1 MNTPRQIALAA
12 SRGGAAA
19 LEASRA
25 QLNDLNVFP
34 VPDGDT
40 GSNLTRTAVRLADG
54 LEAGVAAA
62 SLAEVATTAKR
73 SALAGASGNSGI
85 ILSQIVAGFADVLGQ
100 GGTVDSDVLARALR
114 AASDAAYRPVRQP
127 IEGTMLTVIREM
139 AETAELHREAPLDEA
154 IDAVLAAASDT
165 VARTESMLAVLRDAQ
180 VVDAGAA
187 GLLEYARGAVAGYR
201 GEAPR
206 EPAAVGATPVSFE
219 SVHLEES
226 LYRYCTSYLIE
237 ADAIDVP
244 ALEKELAG
252 FGDCVLVVG
261 EAPLVKVH
269 VHTDEPGL
277 VLSLGVTVGSVDGI
291 EIANMHEQARQREL
305 RLTVIQGGGSG
316 QARTLSAGAAIVLD
330 STADLP
336 DPQSLHPHWRS
347 VPLTVS
353 FGGRDYAD
361 GIDIDSDGF
370 YDLLRRSPDHPQ
382 TSAPSPGAYQQA
394 FQQVGDCDRV
404 FVLPISSK
412 VSASYQ
418 SAVAAAQD
426 DARVTVLDGGTVSAG
441 TVMLAEGVQ
450 RLIDAGETTEA
461 IEDWLDGARERM
473 RMLVGVTT
481 LEYLERGGRISRT
494 QRLVGDAL
502 GVKTLLTMRDG
513 EVVKYK
519 TTRGVSGIWREFE
532 RFILAEA
539 PTDRP
544 VHVGIAHAQ
553 APEAAARLSEL
564 VVRLRPDA
572 GIERVCAIGAVVGTH
587 SGPGAFGLLILPDA

>member
-1 MNTPRQIALAA
+1 MNSPRQIALAA
-12 SRGGAAA
+12 TRGGASAV
-19 LEASRA
+19 EASRA

-40 GSNLTRTAVRLADG
+40 GSNLTRTAMRLADG
-54 LEAGVAAA
+54 LESGSAE
-62 SLAEVATTAKR
+62 SLAEVAAAAKR

-85 ILSQIVAGFADVLGQ
+85 ILSQIVAGFADVLAE
-100 GGTVDSDVLARALR
+100 GGTVDAGVLARALR
-114 AASDAAYRPVRQP
+114 AACEAAYRPVRQP

-139 AETAELHREAPLDEA
+139 AEIAELHREDPLDVA
-154 IDAVLAAASDT
+154 IDAVLAAASET
-165 VARTESMLAVLRDAQ
+165 VARTESMLGVLRDAH

-187 GLLEYARGAVAGYR
+187 GLLEFSRGAVAGYR

-206 EPAAVGATPVSFE
+206 APAPVVAVPVSFE

-226 LYRYCTSYLIE
+226 QYRYCTSYLIE
-237 ADAIDVP
+237 SPAIDVP
-244 ALEKELAG
+244 ALERELAG

-277 VLSLGVTVGSVDGI
+277 VLSLGVAVGSVDGI
-291 EIANMHEQARQREL
+291 EIANMHEQARQREQ
-305 RLTVIQGGGSG
+305 RLTVIQGGGLDQPGATAS
-316 QARTLSAGAAIVLD
+316 AAIVLD

-336 DPQSLHPHWRS
+336 DPETLHPHWRS

-353 FGGRDYAD
+353 FGDRDYAD
-361 GIDIDSDGF
+361 GVDIDSDGF
-370 YDLLRRSPDHPQ
+370 YDLLRQSSDHPQ
-382 TSAPSPGAYQQA
+382 TSAPSPGAYQDA
-394 FQQVGDCDRV
+394 FAQLSDCTRV
-404 FVLPISSK
+404 FVMPISSR

-418 SAVAAAQD
+418 SACAAAQD
-426 DARVTVLDGGTVSAG
+426 DPRVTVLDGGTVSAG

-450 RLIDAGETTEA
+450 RLIDAGEPTEA
-461 IEDWLDGARERM
+461 IVAWVDAARTRM
-473 RMLVGVTT
+473 RLLVGVTT
-481 LEYLERGGRISRT
+481 LEYLERGGRISHT
-494 QRLVGDAL
+494 QRLLGDAL

-519 TTRGVSGIWREFE
+519 TTRGVAGIWREFE

-539 PTDRP
+539 PADRP
-544 VHVGIAHAQ
+544 VRVGIAHAQ

-587 SGPGAFGLLILPDA
+587 SGPGAFGLLLLPDA

>member
-1 MNTPRQIALAA
+1 VNTPRQIALAA
-12 SRGGAAA
+12 TRGGATA

-54 LEAGVAAA
+54 LEGGPAA
-62 SLAEVATTAKR
+62 SLAEVAAAAKR

-100 GGTVDSDVLARALR
+100 GGTVDADVLARALR

-127 IEGTMLTVIREM
+127 IEGTMLTLIREM
-139 AETAELHREAPLDEA
+139 AETAERHRAAPLDAA
-154 IDAVLAAASDT
+154 IDAVLEAASET
-165 VARTESMLAVLRDAQ
+165 VTRTESMLAVLRDAH

-187 GLLEYARGAVAGYR
+187 GLLEFARGAVAGYR

-206 EPAAVGATPVSFE
+206 EPAAAVAAPVSLE

-226 LYRYCTSYLIE
+226 QYRYCTSFLIE

-244 ALEKELAG
+244 ALEQELAG

-277 VLSLGVTVGSVDGI
+277 VLSLGVAIGAVDGI
-291 EIANMHEQARQREL
+291 EIANMHEQARAREQ
-305 RLTVIQGGGSG
+305 RLTVIQGGDSR
-316 QARTLSAGAAIVLD
+316 ADPLAATAAIVLD

-336 DPQSLHPHWRS
+336 DPQTLHPHWRS

-353 FGGRDYAD
+353 FGDRDYAD
-361 GIDIDSDGF
+361 GVDIDSDGF
-370 YDLLRRSPDHPQ
+370 YDLLRRSAEHPQ

-394 FQQVGDCDRV
+394 FAQVADCARV
-404 FVLPISSK
+404 FVMPISSK

-418 SAVAAAQD
+418 SAVTAAQD
-426 DARVTVLDGGTVSAG
+426 DARVTVLDGRSVSAG

-450 RLIDAGETTEA
+450 RLIDAGEPTDA
-461 IEDWLDGARERM
+461 IEAWLDGAGDRM
-473 RMLVGVTT
+473 RLLVGVTT
-481 LEYLERGGRISRT
+481 LEYLERGGRISHT
-494 QRLVGDAL
+494 QRLLGDAF

-519 TTRGVSGIWREFE
+519 TTRGVAGIWREFE
-532 RFILAEA
+532 RFIQAEA
-539 PTDRP
+539 PADRP

-564 VVRLRPDA
+564 VVRLRPEA
-572 GIERVCAIGAVVGTH
+572 EIERVCSIGAVVGAH

>member
-1 MNTPRQIALAA
+1 VNSPRQIALAA
-12 SRGGAAA
+12 TRGGASAV
-19 LEASRA
+19 EASRA

-40 GSNLTRTAVRLADG
+40 GSNLTRTAMRLADG
-54 LEAGVAAA
+54 LESGSAE
-62 SLAEVATTAKR
+62 SLAEVAAAAKR

-85 ILSQIVAGFADVLGQ
+85 ILSQIVAGFADVLAE
-100 GGTVDSDVLARALR
+100 GGTVDAGVLARALR
-114 AASDAAYRPVRQP
+114 AACEAAYRPVRQP

-139 AETAELHREAPLDEA
+139 AEIAELHREDPLDVA
-154 IDAVLAAASDT
+154 IDAVLAAASET
-165 VARTESMLAVLRDAQ
+165 VARTESMLGVLRDAH

-187 GLLEYARGAVAGYR
+187 GLLEFSRGAVAGYR

-206 EPAAVGATPVSFE
+206 APAPVVAVPVSFE

-226 LYRYCTSYLIE
+226 QYRYCTSYLIE
-237 ADAIDVP
+237 SPAIDVP
-244 ALEKELAG
+244 ALERELAG

-277 VLSLGVTVGSVDGI
+277 VLSLGVAVGSVDGI
-291 EIANMHEQARQREL
+291 EIANMHEQARQREQ
-305 RLTVIQGGGSG
+305 RLTVIQGGGLD
-316 QARTLSAGAAIVLD
+316 QAGVTASAAIVLD

-336 DPQSLHPHWRS
+336 DPETLHPHWRS

-353 FGGRDYAD
+353 FGDRDYAD
-361 GIDIDSDGF
+361 GVDIDSDGF
-370 YDLLRRSPDHPQ
+370 YDLLRQSSDHPQ
-382 TSAPSPGAYQQA
+382 TSAPSPGAYQDA
-394 FQQVGDCDRV
+394 FAQLSDCTRV
-404 FVLPISSK
+404 FVMPISSR

-418 SAVAAAQD
+418 SACAAAQD
-426 DARVTVLDGGTVSAG
+426 DPRVTVLDGGTVSAG

-450 RLIDAGETTEA
+450 RLIDAGEPTEA
-461 IEDWLDGARERM
+461 IVAWVDAARTRM
-473 RMLVGVTT
+473 RLLVGVTT
-481 LEYLERGGRISRT
+481 LEYLERGGRISHT
-494 QRLVGDAL
+494 QRLLGDAL

-519 TTRGVSGIWREFE
+519 TTRGVAGIWREFE

-539 PTDRP
+539 PADRP
-544 VHVGIAHAQ
+544 VRVGIAHAQ

-587 SGPGAFGLLILPDA
+587 SGPGAFGLLLLPDA

>member
-1 MNTPRQIALAA
+1 MNSPRQIALAA
-12 SRGGAAA
+12 TRGGASAV
-19 LEASRA
+19 EASRA

-40 GSNLTRTAVRLADG
+40 GSNLTRTAMRLADG
-54 LEAGVAAA
+54 LESGSAE
-62 SLAEVATTAKR
+62 SLAEVAAAAKR

-85 ILSQIVAGFADVLGQ
+85 ILSQIVAGFADVLAE
-100 GGTVDSDVLARALR
+100 GGTVDAGVLARALR
-114 AASDAAYRPVRQP
+114 AACEAAYRPVRQP

-139 AETAELHREAPLDEA
+139 AEIAELHREDPLDVA
-154 IDAVLAAASDT
+154 IDAVLAAASET
-165 VARTESMLAVLRDAQ
+165 VARTESMLGVLRDAH

-187 GLLEYARGAVAGYR
+187 GLLEFSRGAVAGYR

-206 EPAAVGATPVSFE
+206 APAPVVAVPVSFE

-226 LYRYCTSYLIE
+226 QYRYCTSYLIE
-237 ADAIDVP
+237 SPAIDVP
-244 ALEKELAG
+244 ALERELAG

-277 VLSLGVTVGSVDGI
+277 VLSLGVAVGSVDGI
-291 EIANMHEQARQREL
+291 EIANMHEQARQREQ
-305 RLTVIQGGGSG
+305 RLTVIQGGGLD
-316 QARTLSAGAAIVLD
+316 QAGATGSAAIVLD

-336 DPQSLHPHWRS
+336 DPETLHPHWRS

-353 FGGRDYAD
+353 FGDRDYAD
-361 GIDIDSDGF
+361 GVDIDSDGF
-370 YDLLRRSPDHPQ
+370 YDLLRQSSDHPQ
-382 TSAPSPGAYQQA
+382 TSAPSPGAYQDA
-394 FQQVGDCDRV
+394 FAQLSDCTRV
-404 FVLPISSK
+404 FVMPISSR

-418 SAVAAAQD
+418 SACAAAQD
-426 DARVTVLDGGTVSAG
+426 DPRVTVLDGGTVSAG

-450 RLIDAGETTEA
+450 RLIDAGEPTEA
-461 IEDWLDGARERM
+461 IVAWVDAARTRM
-473 RMLVGVTT
+473 RLLVGVTT
-481 LEYLERGGRISRT
+481 LEYLERGGRISHT
-494 QRLVGDAL
+494 QRLLGDAL

-519 TTRGVSGIWREFE
+519 TTRGVAGIWREFE

-539 PTDRP
+539 PADRP
-544 VHVGIAHAQ
+544 VRVGIAHAQ

-587 SGPGAFGLLILPDA
+587 SGPGAFGLLLLPDA

>member
-1 MNTPRQIALAA
+1 MNSPRQIALAA
-12 SRGGAAA
+12 TRGGASAV
-19 LEASRA
+19 EASRA

-40 GSNLTRTAVRLADG
+40 GSNLTRTAMRLADG
-54 LEAGVAAA
+54 LESGSAE
-62 SLAEVATTAKR
+62 SLAEVAAAAKR

-85 ILSQIVAGFADVLGQ
+85 ILSQIVAGFADVLAE
-100 GGTVDSDVLARALR
+100 GGTVDAGVLARALR
-114 AASDAAYRPVRQP
+114 AACEAAYRPVRQP

-139 AETAELHREAPLDEA
+139 AEIAELHREDPLDVA
-154 IDAVLAAASDT
+154 IDAVLAAASET
-165 VARTESMLAVLRDAQ
+165 VARTESMLGVLRDAH

-187 GLLEYARGAVAGYR
+187 GLLEFSRGAVAGYR

-206 EPAAVGATPVSFE
+206 APAPVVAVPVSFE

-226 LYRYCTSYLIE
+226 QYRYCTSYLIE
-237 ADAIDVP
+237 SPAIDVP
-244 ALEKELAG
+244 ALERELAG

-277 VLSLGVTVGSVDGI
+277 VLSLGVAVGSVDGI
-291 EIANMHEQARQREL
+291 EIANMHEQARQREQ
-305 RLTVIQGGGSG
+305 RLTVIQGGGLDQPGATGS
-316 QARTLSAGAAIVLD
+316 AAIVLD

-336 DPQSLHPHWRS
+336 DPETLHPHWRS

-353 FGGRDYAD
+353 FGDRDYAD
-361 GIDIDSDGF
+361 GVDIDSDGF
-370 YDLLRRSPDHPQ
+370 YDLLRQSSDHPQ
-382 TSAPSPGAYQQA
+382 TSAPSPGAYQDA
-394 FQQVGDCDRV
+394 FAQLSDCTRV
-404 FVLPISSK
+404 FVMPISSR

-418 SAVAAAQD
+418 SACAAAQD
-426 DARVTVLDGGTVSAG
+426 DPRVTVLDGGTVSAG

-450 RLIDAGETTEA
+450 RLIDAGEPTEA
-461 IEDWLDGARERM
+461 IVAWVDAARTRM
-473 RMLVGVTT
+473 RLLVGVTT
-481 LEYLERGGRISRT
+481 LEYLERGGRISHT
-494 QRLVGDAL
+494 QRLLGDAL

-519 TTRGVSGIWREFE
+519 TTRGVAGIWREFE

-539 PTDRP
+539 PADRP
-544 VHVGIAHAQ
+544 VRVGIAHAQ

-587 SGPGAFGLLILPDA
+587 SGPGAFGLLLLPDA

>member
-1 MNTPRQIALAA
+1 MNSPRQIALAA
-12 SRGGAAA
+12 TRGGASAV
-19 LEASRA
+19 EASRA

-40 GSNLTRTAVRLADG
+40 GSNLTRTAMRLADG
-54 LEAGVAAA
+54 LESGSAE
-62 SLAEVATTAKR
+62 SLAEVAAAAKR

-85 ILSQIVAGFADVLGQ
+85 ILSQIVAGFADVLAE
-100 GGTVDSDVLARALR
+100 GGTVDAGVLARALR
-114 AASDAAYRPVRQP
+114 AACEAAYRPVRQP

-139 AETAELHREAPLDEA
+139 AEIAELHREDPLDVA
-154 IDAVLAAASDT
+154 IDAVLAAASET
-165 VARTESMLAVLRDAQ
+165 VARTESMLGVLRDAH

-187 GLLEYARGAVAGYR
+187 GLLEFSRGAVAGYR

-206 EPAAVGATPVSFE
+206 APAPVVAVPVSFE

-226 LYRYCTSYLIE
+226 QYRYCTSYLIE
-237 ADAIDVP
+237 SPAIDVP
-244 ALEKELAG
+244 ALERELAG

-277 VLSLGVTVGSVDGI
+277 VLSLGVAVGSVDGI
-291 EIANMHEQARQREL
+291 EIANMHEQARQREQ
-305 RLTVIQGGGSG
+305 RLTVIQGGGLD
-316 QARTLSAGAAIVLD
+316 QAGATASAAIVLD

-336 DPQSLHPHWRS
+336 DPETLHPHWRS

-353 FGGRDYAD
+353 FGDRDYAD
-361 GIDIDSDGF
+361 GVDIDSDGF
-370 YDLLRRSPDHPQ
+370 YDLLRQSSDHPQ
-382 TSAPSPGAYQQA
+382 TSAPSPGAYQDA
-394 FQQVGDCDRV
+394 FAQLSDCTRV
-404 FVLPISSK
+404 FVMPISSR

-418 SAVAAAQD
+418 SACAAAQD
-426 DARVTVLDGGTVSAG
+426 DPRVTVLDGGTVSAG

-450 RLIDAGETTEA
+450 RLIDAGEPTEA
-461 IEDWLDGARERM
+461 IVAWVDAARTRM
-473 RMLVGVTT
+473 RLLVGVTT
-481 LEYLERGGRISRT
+481 LEYLERGGRISHT
-494 QRLVGDAL
+494 QRLLGDAL

-519 TTRGVSGIWREFE
+519 TTRGVAGIWREFE

-539 PTDRP
+539 PADRP
-544 VHVGIAHAQ
+544 VRVGIAHAQ

-587 SGPGAFGLLILPDA
+587 SGPGAFGLLLLPDA